1 MAQLTDENWLRDLV
15 FLCGISHNLND
26 LNIKFLGQ
34 QELVCDIFG
43 AQSF

>member
-26 LNIKFLGQ
+26 LNAGLKCKKKLISDTFW
-34 QELVCDIFG
+34 VV
-43 AQSF
+43 